1 MKLFYIFIILILF
14 QNCSFDNK
22 SGIWK
27 DENNILN
34 DDSNDNDLFKE
45 FETLSTSG
53 KSFDKIIPID
63 NSFKFKKTTLV
74 NNFEWKDV
82 FYAEDNNFINFKY
95 TNLNELIFRS
105 KKTTKYKVNDFILF
119 DKNNLITADL
129 KGNIIVF
136 SVNNNK
142 IVTKFNFYK
151 KKYKNIKKK
160 LNFIV
165 ENNIIYISDNIGFL
179 YAFDYKQ
186 NRILW
191 AKNYKIPFRSNLKIY
206 ENKLIAAN
214 QNNNLYFFNKKN
226 GDTLRLIPTED
237 TTVKNKFIN
246 NLSLNNNSLFFLN
259 TYGSLYSVNLRS
271 MKLKWFTNLNQSLDL
286 NPSNLF
292 LSNQII
298 NNKGKI
304 VVSSNQFTYV
314 LDSNNGS
321 IIHKKNFSTQ
331 IKPIIMN
338 DILFLITNNNLI
350 IAMSITSGKI
360 IYSYDVNQKIA
371 EYLKL
376 KKNTVKFK
384 NMIIANNKLT
394 IFLKNSYILKFNI
407 NGNLEEVNRLP
418 SKINTNPIFIDSS
431 ILYLDFKNKISI
443 VN

>member
-1 MKLFYIFIILILF
+1 M
-14 QNCSFDNK
+14 
-22 SGIWK
+22 
-27 DENNILN
+27 
-34 DDSNDNDLFKE
+34 
-45 FETLSTSG
+45 
-53 KSFDKIIPID
+53 
-63 NSFKFKKTTLV
+63 
-74 NNFEWKDV
+74 
-82 FYAEDNNFINFKY
+82 
-95 TNLNELIFRS
+95 
-105 KKTTKYKVNDFILF
+105 
-119 DKNNLITADL
+119 
-129 KGNIIVF
+129 
-136 SVNNNK
+136 
-142 IVTKFNFYK
+142 
-151 KKYKNIKKK
+151 
-160 LNFIV
+160 
-165 ENNIIYISDNIGFL
+165 
-179 YAFDYKQ
+179 
-186 NRILW
+186 
-191 AKNYKIPFRSNLKIY
+191 
-206 ENKLIAAN
+206 
-214 QNNNLYFFNKKN
+214 
-226 GDTLRLIPTED
+226 
-237 TTVKNKFIN
+237 
-246 NLSLNNNSLFFLN
+246 NNNSLFFLN

>member
-271 MKLKWFTNLNQSLDL
+271 MKLKWFTNFNQSLDL

-360 IYSYDVNQKIA
+360 IYSYDVNQMVANFLDVKKKKI
-371 EYLKL
+371 EI
-376 KKNTVKFK
+376 KNIFFV
-384 NMIIANNKLT
+384 NNKIMVL
-394 IFLKNSYILKFNI
+394 LKNSYVIYFNI
-407 NGNLEEVNRLP
+407 NGIIDDVFKLP
-418 SKINTNPIFIDSS
+418 SKINTNPII
-431 ILYLDFKNKISI
+431 INKTLLYFDFKNKLS
-443 VN
+443 VVD